1 MRIQIQG
8 RTPYPR
14 SLKWQI
20 HKNYYLK
27 RGMAA
32 WLSGEV
38 PSDVTSNPRQA
49 FQNAMI
55 VFRAVEVL
63 YPKSIPR
70 KQKIYV
76 LEIAAGLG
84 SFCLNFLLEFENI
97 CRTHKKTYHQNLVY
111 LMSDIGKRSLE
122 DAAKNRHL
130 QKYVRRGR
138 LEFLVQDSSRP
149 EKNKLLNGRRFIIH
163 KNQLIGVIAN
173 YAFCC
178 FKQTV
183 LQKKGDQFSEKYIS
197 LWLNSPAKT
206 RGQAMRLLDDP
217 TQTEILKNLDEESD
231 FVPIKLQ
238 RFAREEAAQD
248 ALLATTRT
256 LPDALFVYPVG
267 PMETTR
273 RLQPLVQPGGVMLI
287 NDKGYPRALEMA
299 RDYFSVPSFHGNSF
313 AHHLNVPILEHYARG
328 IGFATAR
335 TADVHISIQT
345 LMMYKPLEGAAG
357 ARGNVASQ
365 SSAAQKLPPALAKEF
380 EELFIKRNWNQLTMA
395 WIMAARDCMALE
407 DYADALKY
415 LLWAKPYRPY
425 DYLLMARLG
434 TCYLELGQYKKA
446 IAHFREGESYD
457 YFDRHDFVGAIEN
470 VRQKLERTTAKP
482 QEEILTKVA

>member
-49 FQNAMI
+49 FQNAMM
-55 VFRAVEVL
+55 VYRAVEAL

-70 KQKIYV
+70 AQKIYV

-84 SFCLNFLLEFENI
+84 SFCLNFLMEFEKI
-97 CRTHKKTYHQNLVY
+97 CRAHKKTYHQNLVY

-122 DAAKNRHL
+122 DAAKNPHL
-130 QKYVRRGR
+130 QKYVRRGH
-138 LEFLVQDSSRP
+138 LEFIVQDSSRP
-149 EKNKLLNGRRFIIH
+149 EKNRLLNGRRFIIR

-183 LQKKGDQFSEKYIS
+183 LQKKGDQYSEKYIS

-206 RGQAMRLLDDP
+206 YRQAMRLLEDP
-217 TQTEILKNLDEESD
+217 AQTEILKNLDEESD
-231 FVPIKLQ
+231 FVPIKVH
-238 RFAREEAAQD
+238 RFAREEAAQA

-256 LPDALFVYPVG
+256 LPEALFVFPSG
-267 PMETTR
+267 PIESTR
-273 RLQPLVQPGGVMLI
+273 RIYPLVQLGGVVLI
-287 NDKGYPRALEMA
+287 NDKGYPRSLEMT

-345 LMMYKPLEGAAG
+345 LMMYKPLTNDKRINGDKQNSAG
-357 ARGNVASQ
+357 
-365 SSAAQKLPPALAKEF
+365 SSMQLPSALAQEF
-380 EELFIKRNWNQLTMA
+380 EDLFVKRNWNQLTMA
-395 WIMAARDCMALE
+395 WIMAARDYMALE
-407 DYADALKY
+407 DYPNALKY
-415 LLWAKPYRPY
+415 LLWAKPYRPH
-425 DYLLMARLG
+425 DYLIMARLG
-434 TCYLELGQYKKA
+434 NCYLELGQFKKA
-446 IAHFREGESYD
+446 IAHYREGEKYD
-457 YFDRHDFVGAIEN
+457 FFDRHDFVGAIEK
-470 VRQKLERTTAKP
+470 VREKLDRTTAKL